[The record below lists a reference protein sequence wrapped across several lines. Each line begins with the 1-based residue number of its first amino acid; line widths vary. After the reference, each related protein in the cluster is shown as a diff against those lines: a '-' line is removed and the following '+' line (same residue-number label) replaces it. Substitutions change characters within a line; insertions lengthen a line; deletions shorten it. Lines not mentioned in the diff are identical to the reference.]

1 MISLKFSLEANW
13 YVFESETDTE
23 VISHFLYG
31 NRQGIFST
39 RCNKKCHK
47 NTGDAYAIAVIF
59 TSKPDSIIAV
69 LLNSSFAVEFG
80 DNVCLGSDAGSLS
93 DMCDEVAYFEGSDSV
108 ELSNAEVVFLYKNFT
123 KVERSRVKIERT
135 GLSVKKTVIHV
146 IDTSC

>member
-1 MISLKFSLEANW
+1 MEIDRGFSPRDEIRNATKILE
-13 YVFESETDTE
+13 
-23 VISHFLYG
+23 
-31 NRQGIFST
+31 
-39 RCNKKCHK
+39 
-47 NTGDAYAIAVIF
+47 DAYAISVIF
-59 TSKPDSIIAV
+59 TSMPDSIIPFRR
-69 LLNSSFAVEFG
+69 NSSLAVG
-80 DNVCLGSDAGSLS
+80 DNVYLGSDAGSLS